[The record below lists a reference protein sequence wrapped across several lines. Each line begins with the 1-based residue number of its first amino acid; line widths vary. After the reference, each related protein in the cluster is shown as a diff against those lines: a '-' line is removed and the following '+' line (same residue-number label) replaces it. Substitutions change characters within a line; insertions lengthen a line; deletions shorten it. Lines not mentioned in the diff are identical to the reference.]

1 MQNGSTTGKA
11 PIPDLLPARMLCEF
25 AYCPRLGVMMWAED
39 LFDDN
44 EYTVEGR
51 TVHHRVDRPAGELPE
66 RKSKA
71 PACKAAD
78 DEPDSEEE
86 SAEYH
91 ETFHARSVLLSSE
104 KLRLIARLDLVEAQG
119 MTATPV
125 DYKRGEK
132 PDIPEGAWPSDRI
145 QLCAQGLLLR
155 EHGYACTGGV
165 AYYAAS
171 KARVPVEFDNHM
183 VTETLRQRDAFF
195 DAVIRETLPPPL
207 SDSRKC
213 LGCSLVGICLPDEVG
228 LLSLR
233 DPETAGVLLDDAMPA
248 EGPAT
253 ADAPEMTD
261 EEGAVR
267 RLWPARDD
275 DVPLIV
281 QNHRARVSK
290 AGERLVVH
298 EGKSQ
303 LGEIK
308 LMCTSEVCLYGGA
321 QITTQA
327 LHACF
332 DRGIPVFFMT
342 YGGWFLGMAQGPG
355 PRNASAMRA
364 QFRAVEDP
372 QCCLALARRF
382 VTAKVLNCRTLLRRN
397 CVTAPTSQLAMLAE
411 MAKKAEDAEDLPM
424 LLGLEGTAARAYFS
438 AFSMMLKAPAE
449 QWPFSLDGR
458 NRRPPRDPVN
468 ALLSY
473 LYGMVLKEWIRAILA
488 AGLHPYQG
496 FYHQPRFG
504 RPALALDLMEEF
516 RPLAGDS
523 TVITVINT
531 GVVGPADFV
540 TSSGGWALKEPAR
553 KRVIEAFDRRMDVL
567 VTHPVFDYRLS
578 LRRVFSLQAR
588 LLARHLAGEI
598 PAYPAFLPR

>member
-1 MQNGSTTGKA
+1 MQYVSPPGKA
-11 PIPDLLPARMLCEF
+11 PVPDLLPARMLCEF

-51 TVHHRVDRPAGELPE
+51 TVHRRVDRPSGELPE
-66 RKSKA
+66 PSSKA
-71 PACKAAD
+71 TGCKGAGEDAD
-78 DEPDSEEE
+78 AEEE
-86 SAEYH
+86 PAGPQ
-91 ETFHARSVLLSSE
+91 ETIHARSVLLSSE
-104 KLRLIARLDLVEAQG
+104 KLRLVARLDLVEAQG
-119 MTATPV
+119 ATATPV
-125 DYKRGEK
+125 DYKRGAK
-132 PDIPEGAWPSDRI
+132 PDLPEGAWPSDRV

-165 AYYAAS
+165 VYYAAS
-171 KARVPVEFDNHM
+171 KARVPVDFDEAL
-183 VTETLRQRDAFF
+183 VAETLRQRDAFC
-195 DAVIRETLPPPL
+195 DAVAREALPPPL
-207 SDSRKC
+207 TESRKC
-213 LGCSLVGICLPDEVG
+213 LGCSLVGLCLPDEVG
-228 LLSLR
+228 LLAFR
-233 DPETAGVLLDDAMPA
+233 APETTAALQDDTGAA
-248 EGPAT
+248 EDPTTSGPSEAN
-253 ADAPEMTD
+253 D
-261 EEGAVR
+261 EDGAVR

-290 AGERLVVH
+290 EGERLVVS
-298 EGKSQ
+298 EGKTR

-332 DRGIPVFFMT
+332 DRGVPVFFMT
-342 YGGWFLGMAQGPG
+342 YGGWFLGLAQGPG

-364 QFRAVEDP
+364 QFRAVEEP
-372 QCCLALARRF
+372 ARCLALARRF
-382 VTAKVLNCRTLLRRN
+382 VAAKILNCRTLLRRN
-397 CVTAPTSQLAMLAE
+397 CTSAPTAQLSQLAELAKRAQE
-411 MAKKAEDAEDLPM
+411 AEDLPM
-424 LLGLEGTAARAYFS
+424 LLGIEGSAARAYFS
-438 AFSMMLKAPAE
+438 AFPLMLKAPAE

-473 LYGMVLKEWIRAILA
+473 LYGMVLKEWIRAILS

-516 RPLAGDS
+516 RPLAADS

-531 GVVGPADFV
+531 GVVGPADFA
-540 TSSGGWALKEPAR
+540 TNSGGWALKEPAR

-578 LRRVFSLQAR
+578 LRRVFALQAR
-588 LLARHLAGEI
+588 LLSRHLAGEI